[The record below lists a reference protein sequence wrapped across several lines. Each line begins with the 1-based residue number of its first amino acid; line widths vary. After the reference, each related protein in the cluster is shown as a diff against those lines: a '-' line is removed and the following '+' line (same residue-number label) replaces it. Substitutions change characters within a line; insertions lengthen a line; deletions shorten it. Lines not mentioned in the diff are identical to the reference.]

1 MTSSNCGEEKAMSVM
16 EWPHHLLS
24 LEDWIDLPET
34 PEYQVEA
41 VEGVLVVAPRPMPFH
56 QLALTRLGYLIN
68 EQLPDEYCAL
78 SEVEAVIAEAPLTVR
93 VPDVLVAPAALVATN
108 PARLDV
114 ADVQLVIEVLSEGT
128 RRTDQVTKF
137 SEYAEAGIE
146 HYWIVDLDPPISMIT
161 YRLVDEDY
169 ENFGEQSGIAE
180 LDFGGHALTIDLNAL
195 TTRRA
200 QRP

>member
-1 MTSSNCGEEKAMSVM
+1 MSVM

-56 QLALTRLGYLIN
+56 QWAVTRLGYLIN
-68 EQLPDEYCAL
+68 EQLPEEYCAL
-78 SEVEAVIAEAPLTVR
+78 SEVEMVVAEAPLTVR
-93 VPDVLVAPAALVATN
+93 VPDVIVGPTAVVETN
-108 PARLDV
+108 PARLNA
-114 ADVQLVIEVLSEGT
+114 ADARLVVEVLSEGT

-146 HYWIVDLDPPISMIT
+146 YYWIVDLARPASVIA

-169 ENFGEQSGIAE
+169 ESLGEQSGVAE
-180 LDFGGHALTIDLNAL
+180 LDFDGDVLTIDLDAL